1 MKILIAED
9 DLVSRR
15 FLSKFL
21 GSYGECDLVV
31 DGLETLDAFLLALK
45 DGEPYDLICLD
56 IMMPKVDGL
65 IALKA
70 IRNLEEKYGVAPK
83 NRARIIMTT
92 ALAEEHLIRTSFDL
106 GCEAYAAKP
115 IETNNLLEVMRK
127 LGLVVESPPKTPVA
141 PPAAPQNIAE
151 KDKNTTKQSMR
162 KNDFA
167 PTIFNEPPQITDG
180 YFKSVRA
187 RPNYQLE
194 VTMETGTAIHFDFRS
209 RLNTARF
216 GMLRD
221 EELFRSAHTDGNYL
235 IFSRAD
241 RMPVRI
247 TASEFMD
254 LVMID
259 RRKQTR

>member
-9 DLVSRR
+9 DLVSRCFLSR
-15 FLSKFL
+15 FL
-21 GSYGECDLVV
+21 GGYGECDLVV
-31 DGLETLDAFLLALK
+31 DGLETLDAFLMALK

-56 IMMPKVDGL
+56 IMMPKVDGMV
-65 IALKA
+65 ALKA

-83 NRARIIMTT
+83 DRAKIIMTT
-92 ALAEEHLIRTSFDL
+92 ALAEEQLIQASFDL

-115 IETNNLLEVMRK
+115 IETNNLIEVLRK
-127 LGLVVESPPKTPVA
+127 LGLIGAKPQENPAVL
-141 PPAAPQNIAE
+141 PAALPDSAE

-162 KNDFA
+162 KSDLP
-167 PTIFNEPPQITDG
+167 PTIFNEPPRIADG
-180 YFKSVRA
+180 YFKNVRA
-187 RPNYQLE
+187 HSDYQLE

-221 EELFRSAHTDGNYL
+221 EELFRSAHTDGNDL
-235 IFSRAD
+235 IFSKAD

-259 RRKQTR
+259 RRKQPR